1 MDNEKDKL
9 NKIREEYE
17 RQFSRIA
24 YLYNNE
30 ILPDGA
36 MKVRDLINLISKELG
51 ETYKNVKDSIPDI
64 KYKNDEDRIIINQDR
79 YEAYKTELSSM
90 PPLDLS
96 DPNVLDSIEK
106 TKDIFDKMV
115 KEGKMEIDTDAE
127 GNIDIEKVGEQ
138 IKEQLKYLFGE
149 EVESIDPEMI
159 HDINDIGKTEIDYE
173 SFEQNR
179 EDLSDEDDA
188 LKNDKKS
195 DKKIP
200 KFGFSIGRPQGRG
213 SKEKKRTIDE
223 YGINLNEQAKS
234 GKIDK
239 VVGRTREIDR
249 VIEILN
255 RRNKNNP
262 CLIGEPGVGKTA
274 IAQGLALKIVE
285 GDVPY
290 KLMDKKIYLLDMGTL
305 VAGTQFRGQFE
316 SRIKSIVKDCIE
328 DPNIIIVIDEVHT
341 IVGNG
346 ESDGSTNAANILK
359 PSLSRGDIQVIG
371 TTTLNEYRKYIEK
384 DSALERRFQPV
395 IVDEPSIEDTIEMLE
410 GIKKYYEDFHKVS
423 ISSDMIRKTVEM
435 SEKYIHNRFLPDKAI
450 DIIDEACSR
459 LNLNNKKL
467 HELEMLKDELKKV
480 QEEKEKVLEK
490 TGKDTKEVKEEK
502 DITEDYKLVAEF
514 KQKECKLEEDIQ
526 KLEEELKPVPLT
538 VDNVAK
544 VIEKWTKIPVSKI
557 TEAET
562 DKLIKL
568 EENIAKRVIGH
579 KEAVKA
585 ISKAIRRNRAGL
597 QTTKRPPSFIF
608 VGPTGV
614 GKTELAKTVAYEM
627 FGSEENIIRVDM
639 SEYMEKYSVSKLI
652 GSAPG
657 YVGYGEG
664 GQLTEKVR
672 RNPYSII
679 LFDEIEKA
687 HPDVFNLLLQV
698 LDDARLT
705 DSEGRVVNFEN
716 TIIIMT
722 SNAGST
728 LNTNAIGFGNENEV
742 KKEKILSAVR
752 ETFRP
757 EFLNRIDEVIVFEAL
772 TNEDIEKILD
782 IFLRNTQKALDRK
795 NMKLEVTKTAREY
808 IIKNGT
814 DLKYGARPLRR
825 AVQRYVEDNIAE
837 DILLNKV
844 HEGKKV
850 VVDLVKNK
858 DGKEEIV
865 ILENKI

>member
-115 KEGKMEIDTDAE
+115 KEGKMEIDTDSE

-159 HDINDIGKTEIDYE
+159 HDINDSGKTEIDYE

-179 EDLSDEDDA
+179 EDLSDEDDS

-213 SKEKKRTIDE
+213 SREKKRTIDE

-502 DITEDYKLVAEF
+502 DITEDYKVVAEF

-844 HEGKKV
+844 HEGKEV

-858 DGKEEIV
+858 EGKEEIV
-865 ILENKI
+865 ILEK

>member
-159 HDINDIGKTEIDYE
+159 HDINDSSKTEIDYE

-188 LKNDKKS
+188 IKNDKKS

-213 SKEKKRTIDE
+213 SREKKRTIDE

-844 HEGKKV
+844 H
-850 VVDLVKNK
+850 
-858 DGKEEIV
+858 
-865 ILENKI
+865 

>member
-159 HDINDIGKTEIDYE
+159 HDINDSGKTEIDYE

-490 TGKDTKEVKEEK
+490 TGKDTKEVKKEK
-502 DITEDYKLVAEF
+502 DITEDYKVVAEF

-795 NMKLEVTKTAREY
+795 NMELEVTKTAREY

-850 VVDLVKNK
+850 VVDLIKNK

-865 ILENKI
+865 ILEK

>member
-51 ETYKNVKDSIPDI
+51 ETYKNVKDSIIDI

-159 HDINDIGKTEIDYE
+159 HDINDSGKTEIDYE

-490 TGKDTKEVKEEK
+490 TGKDTKEVKKEK
-502 DITEDYKLVAEF
+502 DITEDYKVVAEF

-795 NMKLEVTKTAREY
+795 NMELEVTKTAREY

-850 VVDLVKNK
+850 VVDLIKNK

-865 ILENKI
+865 ILEK

>member
-64 KYKNDEDRIIINQDR
+64 KHKNDEDRIIINQDR

-159 HDINDIGKTEIDYE
+159 HDINDSSKSEIDYE

-188 LKNDKKS
+188 IKNDKKS

-844 HEGKKV
+844 HEGKEV
-850 VVDLVKNK
+850 LVDLVKNK

-865 ILENKI
+865 ILEK

>member
-159 HDINDIGKTEIDYE
+159 HDINDSSKTEIDYE

-213 SKEKKRTIDE
+213 SREKKRTIDE

-837 DILLNKV
+837 DILLNKI
-844 HEGKKV
+844 HEGKEV

-865 ILENKI
+865 ILEK

>member
-159 HDINDIGKTEIDYE
+159 HDINDSSKSEIDYE

-188 LKNDKKS
+188 IKNDKKS

-795 NMKLEVTKTAREY
+795 NMKLEVTKTARAY

-844 HEGKKV
+844 HEGKEV

-865 ILENKI
+865 ILEK

>member
-159 HDINDIGKTEIDYE
+159 HDINDSSKSEIDYE

-188 LKNDKKS
+188 IKNDKKS

-844 HEGKKV
+844 HEGKEV

-865 ILENKI
+865 VLEK

>member
-1 MDNEKDKL
+1 MENEKDKL

-159 HDINDIGKTEIDYE
+159 HDINDSGKTEIDYE

-795 NMKLEVTKTAREY
+795 NMELEVTKTAREY

-850 VVDLVKNK
+850 VVDLIKNK

-865 ILENKI
+865 ILEK

>member
-159 HDINDIGKTEIDYE
+159 HDINDSGKTEIDYE

-179 EDLSDEDDA
+179 EDLSDEDDS

-213 SKEKKRTIDE
+213 SREKKRTIDE

-844 HEGKKV
+844 HEGKEV

-865 ILENKI
+865 ILEK

>member
-90 PPLDLS
+90 PSLDLS

-149 EVESIDPEMI
+149 EVEAIDPEMI
-159 HDINDIGKTEIDYE
+159 HDINDSGKTEIDYE

-213 SKEKKRTIDE
+213 SREKKRTIDE

-844 HEGKKV
+844 HEGKEV
-850 VVDLVKNK
+850 LVDLVKDK

-865 ILENKI
+865 ILEK

>member
-149 EVESIDPEMI
+149 EVEAIDPEMI
-159 HDINDIGKTEIDYE
+159 HDINDSGKTEIDYE

-213 SKEKKRTIDE
+213 SREKKRTIDE

-844 HEGKKV
+844 HEGKEV
-850 VVDLVKNK
+850 LVDLVKNK

-865 ILENKI
+865 ILEK

>member
-159 HDINDIGKTEIDYE
+159 HDINDSGKTEIDYE

-359 PSLSRGDIQVIG
+359 TSLSRGDIQVIG

-502 DITEDYKLVAEF
+502 DITEDYKVVAEF

-844 HEGKKV
+844 HEGKEV

-865 ILENKI
+865 ILEK

>member
-9 NKIREEYE
+9 NKIREEDE

-115 KEGKMEIDTDAE
+115 KEGKMEIDTDSE

-159 HDINDIGKTEIDYE
+159 HDINDSSKTEIDYE

-188 LKNDKKS
+188 IKNDKKS

-213 SKEKKRTIDE
+213 SREKKRTIDE

-239 VVGRTREIDR
+239 IVGRTREIDR

-844 HEGKKV
+844 HEGKEV
-850 VVDLVKNK
+850 LVDLVKNK

-865 ILENKI
+865 ILEK

>member
-159 HDINDIGKTEIDYE
+159 HDINDSSKTEIDYE

-179 EDLSDEDDA
+179 EDLSDEDYA

-213 SKEKKRTIDE
+213 SREKKRTIDE

-467 HELEMLKDELKKV
+467 HELEILKDELKKV

-614 GKTELAKTVAYEM
+614 GKTELAKTVAYEI

-844 HEGKKV
+844 HEGKEV

-865 ILENKI
+865 ILEK

>member
-159 HDINDIGKTEIDYE
+159 HDINDSSKTEIDYE

-213 SKEKKRTIDE
+213 SREKKRTIDE

-844 HEGKKV
+844 HEGKEV

-865 ILENKI
+865 ILEK

>member
-159 HDINDIGKTEIDYE
+159 HDINDSSKSEIDYE

-188 LKNDKKS
+188 IKNDKKS

-844 HEGKKV
+844 HEGKEV

-865 ILENKI
+865 ILEK

>member
-159 HDINDIGKTEIDYE
+159 HDINDSSKTEIDYE

-179 EDLSDEDDA
+179 EDLSDEDDE

-213 SKEKKRTIDE
+213 SREKKRTIDE

-844 HEGKKV
+844 HEGKEV

-858 DGKEEIV
+858 EGKEEIV
-865 ILENKI
+865 ILEK

>member
-159 HDINDIGKTEIDYE
+159 HDINDSSKTEIDYE

-188 LKNDKKS
+188 IKNDKKS

-213 SKEKKRTIDE
+213 SREKKRTIDE

-844 HEGKKV
+844 HEGKEV

-858 DGKEEIV
+858 EGKEEIV
-865 ILENKI
+865 ILEK

>member
-159 HDINDIGKTEIDYE
+159 HDINDSGKTEIDYE

-179 EDLSDEDDA
+179 EYLSDEDDA

-502 DITEDYKLVAEF
+502 DITEDYKVVAEF

-850 VVDLVKNK
+850 VVDLIKNK

-865 ILENKI
+865 ILEK

>member
-159 HDINDIGKTEIDYE
+159 HDINDSGKTEIDYE

-179 EDLSDEDDA
+179 EDLSDEDDS

-213 SKEKKRTIDE
+213 SREKKRTIDE

-262 CLIGEPGVGKTA
+262 CLIGQPGVGKTA

-844 HEGKKV
+844 HEGKEV

-865 ILENKI
+865 ILEK

>member
-159 HDINDIGKTEIDYE
+159 HDINDSSKTEIDYE

-179 EDLSDEDDA
+179 EELFDEDDA

-844 HEGKKV
+844 HEGKEV

-858 DGKEEIV
+858 EGKEEIV
-865 ILENKI
+865 ILEK

>member
-115 KEGKMEIDTDAE
+115 KEGKMEIDTDSE

-159 HDINDIGKTEIDYE
+159 HDINDSSKTEIDYE

-188 LKNDKKS
+188 IKNDKKS

-213 SKEKKRTIDE
+213 SREKKRTIDE

-239 VVGRTREIDR
+239 IVGRTREIDR

-844 HEGKKV
+844 HEGKEV
-850 VVDLVKNK
+850 LVDLVKNK

-865 ILENKI
+865 ILEK

>member
-159 HDINDIGKTEIDYE
+159 HDINDSSKTEIDYE

-188 LKNDKKS
+188 IKNDKKS

-213 SKEKKRTIDE
+213 SREKKRTIDE

-239 VVGRTREIDR
+239 IVGRTREIDR

-844 HEGKKV
+844 HEGKEV

-858 DGKEEIV
+858 EGKEEIV
-865 ILENKI
+865 ILEK

>member
-159 HDINDIGKTEIDYE
+159 HDINDSSKTEIDYE

-213 SKEKKRTIDE
+213 SREKKRTIDE

-844 HEGKKV
+844 HEGKEV

-858 DGKEEIV
+858 EGK
-865 ILENKI
+865 

>member
-1 MDNEKDKL
+1 
-9 NKIREEYE
+9 
-17 RQFSRIA
+17 
-24 YLYNNE
+24 
-30 ILPDGA
+30 
-36 MKVRDLINLISKELG
+36 
-51 ETYKNVKDSIPDI
+51 
-64 KYKNDEDRIIINQDR
+64 
-79 YEAYKTELSSM
+79 M

-159 HDINDIGKTEIDYE
+159 HDINDSSKTEIDYE

-188 LKNDKKS
+188 IKNDKKS

-213 SKEKKRTIDE
+213 SREKKRTIDE

-467 HELEMLKDELKKV
+467 YELEMLKDELKKV

-795 NMKLEVTKTAREY
+795 NMKLEVTKTARKY

-844 HEGKKV
+844 HEGKEV

-858 DGKEEIV
+858 EGKEEIV
-865 ILENKI
+865 ILEK

>member
-149 EVESIDPEMI
+149 EVEAIDPEMI
-159 HDINDIGKTEIDYE
+159 HDINDSGKTEIDYE

-188 LKNDKKS
+188 FKNDKKS

-213 SKEKKRTIDE
+213 SREKKRTIDE

-467 HELEMLKDELKKV
+467 HELEILKDELKKV

-844 HEGKKV
+844 HEGKEV

-865 ILENKI
+865 ILEK

>member
-17 RQFSRIA
+17 RQFSRIV

-159 HDINDIGKTEIDYE
+159 HDINDSSKTEIDYE

-188 LKNDKKS
+188 IKNDKKS

-213 SKEKKRTIDE
+213 SREKKRTIDE

-837 DILLNKV
+837 DILLNKI
-844 HEGKKV
+844 HEGKEV

-865 ILENKI
+865 ILEK

>member
-36 MKVRDLINLISKELG
+36 MKVRALINLISKELG

-159 HDINDIGKTEIDYE
+159 HDINDSGKTEIDYE

-179 EDLSDEDDA
+179 EYLSDEDDA

-502 DITEDYKLVAEF
+502 DITEDYKVVAEF

-850 VVDLVKNK
+850 VVDLIKNK

-865 ILENKI
+865 ILEK

>member
-159 HDINDIGKTEIDYE
+159 HDINDSSKTEIDYE

-213 SKEKKRTIDE
+213 SREKKRTIDE

-850 VVDLVKNK
+850 VVDLIKNK

-865 ILENKI
+865 ILEK

>member
-159 HDINDIGKTEIDYE
+159 HDINDSGKTEIDYE

-825 AVQRYVEDNIAE
+825 AVQRCVEDNIAE

-865 ILENKI
+865 ILEK

>member
-159 HDINDIGKTEIDYE
+159 HDINDSSKTEIDYE

-188 LKNDKKS
+188 IKNDKKS

-213 SKEKKRTIDE
+213 SREKKRTIDE

-844 HEGKKV
+844 HEGKEV

-865 ILENKI
+865 ILEK

>member
-149 EVESIDPEMI
+149 EVESINPEMI
-159 HDINDIGKTEIDYE
+159 HDINDSGKTEIDYE

-213 SKEKKRTIDE
+213 SREKKRTIDE

-850 VVDLVKNK
+850 VVDLIKNK

-865 ILENKI
+865 ILEK

>member
-51 ETYKNVKDSIPDI
+51 ETYKNVKDSITDI

-159 HDINDIGKTEIDYE
+159 HDINDSGKTEIDYE

-490 TGKDTKEVKEEK
+490 TGKDTKEVKKEK
-502 DITEDYKLVAEF
+502 DITEDYKVVAEF

-795 NMKLEVTKTAREY
+795 NMELEVTKTAREY

-850 VVDLVKNK
+850 VVDLIKNK

-865 ILENKI
+865 ILEK

>member
-159 HDINDIGKTEIDYE
+159 HDINDSSKTEIDYE

-188 LKNDKKS
+188 IKNDKKS

-213 SKEKKRTIDE
+213 SREKKRTIDE

-239 VVGRTREIDR
+239 IVGRTREIDR

-795 NMKLEVTKTAREY
+795 NMELEVTKTAREY

-844 HEGKKV
+844 HEGKEV

-865 ILENKI
+865 ILEK

>member
-159 HDINDIGKTEIDYE
+159 HDINDSSKTEIDYE

-825 AVQRYVEDNIAE
+825 AVQRCVEDNIAE

-865 ILENKI
+865 ILEK

>member
-96 DPNVLDSIEK
+96 DSNVLDSIEK

-159 HDINDIGKTEIDYE
+159 HDINDSGKTEIDYE

-850 VVDLVKNK
+850 VVDLIKNK

-865 ILENKI
+865 ILEK

>member
-159 HDINDIGKTEIDYE
+159 HDINDSGKTEIDYE

-179 EDLSDEDDA
+179 EELFDEDDA

-467 HELEMLKDELKKV
+467 HKLEMLKDELKKV

-844 HEGKKV
+844 HEGKEV

-865 ILENKI
+865 ILEK

>member
-149 EVESIDPEMI
+149 EVESINPEMI
-159 HDINDIGKTEIDYE
+159 HDINDSGKTEIDYE

-213 SKEKKRTIDE
+213 SREKKRTIDE

-328 DPNIIIVIDEVHT
+328 DTNIIIVIDEVHT

-844 HEGKKV
+844 HEGKEV
-850 VVDLVKNK
+850 LVDLVKNK

-865 ILENKI
+865 ILEK

>member
-159 HDINDIGKTEIDYE
+159 HDINDSSKTEIDYE

-188 LKNDKKS
+188 IKNDKKS

-213 SKEKKRTIDE
+213 SREKKRTIDE

-239 VVGRTREIDR
+239 IVGRTREIDR

-844 HEGKKV
+844 HEGKEV
-850 VVDLVKNK
+850 LVDLVKNK

-865 ILENKI
+865 ILEK